1 MGPDCCSI
9 QLTGS
14 WLSVTYTRLHDLNG
28 PHVTLL
34 NILKQTLNLF
44 MAVRDWNVR
53 KLRTVYMFNVREL
66 TNGLIDD
73 SLLVVTSLG
82 DTTLA

>member
-1 MGPDCCSI
+1 M
-9 QLTGS
+9 
-14 WLSVTYTRLHDLNG
+14 NG

-53 KLRTVYMFNVREL
+53 KLRTVYMLNVRQL

>member
-1 MGPDCCSI
+1 
-9 QLTGS
+9 
-14 WLSVTYTRLHDLNG
+14 LNG

-53 KLRTVYMFNVREL
+53 KLRTVYMFNVRQL

>member
-1 MGPDCCSI
+1 
-9 QLTGS
+9 
-14 WLSVTYTRLHDLNG
+14 
-28 PHVTLL
+28 
-34 NILKQTLNLF
+34 

-53 KLRTVYMFNVREL
+53 KLCTVYMFNVRQL